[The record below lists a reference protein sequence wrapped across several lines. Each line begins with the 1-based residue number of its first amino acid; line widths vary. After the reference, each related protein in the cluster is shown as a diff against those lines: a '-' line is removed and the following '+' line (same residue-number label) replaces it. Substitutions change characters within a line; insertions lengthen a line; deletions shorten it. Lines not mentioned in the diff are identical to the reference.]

1 MLTWTV
7 YLKIFTALLAI
18 VDPIGSIPIFLS
30 VTDQQGTQERKR
42 TARVAA
48 FTMAAVLAGACVFGD
63 SVLRLFGVGLPS
75 FRVGGGILLL
85 LMAIAMFHA
94 EYSRSRQTPEEAA
107 EAGERAGGGVGVV
120 PLAIP
125 LLSGPGA
132 ISTVIIYTAQ
142 GEGPAHLAFMVA
154 GSALLGLAVWV
165 SYLLAIPIGSR
176 LGRTGI
182 NIVRRLMSLL
192 LAAIAVEF
200 IAGGLG
206 EIFPGLLARGGGP

>member
-1 MLTWTV
+1 MLSWTM

-18 VDPIGSIPIFLS
+18 IDPIGSIPIFIS
-30 VTDQQGTQERKR
+30 MTDHQERKERCR
-42 TARVAA
+42 TAYIAA
-48 FTMAAVLAGACVFGD
+48 ITAAAVLAGACLFGD
-63 SVLRLFGVGLPS
+63 AALRLFGVTLAS

-85 LMAIAMFHA
+85 LMAITMFHA
-94 EYSRSRQTPEEAA
+94 QYSRSRQTPEEAI
-107 EAGERAGGGVGVV
+107 EAGERSGGVGVV

-132 ISTVIIYTAQ
+132 ISTMIIYTSQ
-142 GEGPAHLAFMVA
+142 GEGPAHIAILVG
-154 GSALLGLAVWV
+154 GSVLLGAIIWL
-165 SYLLAIPIGSR
+165 SFRLAIPIGNR

-206 EIFPGLLARGGGP
+206 ELFPVLTAPR

>member
-18 VDPIGSIPIFLS
+18 VDPIGSIPIFIS
-30 VTDQQGTQERKR
+30 MTDHLGGAERKR
-42 TARVAA
+42 TARTAA
-48 FTMAAVLAGACVFGD
+48 VTMAAVLVGACVFGD
-63 SVLRLFGVGLPS
+63 AVLRLFGVTLAS

-94 EYSRSRQTPEEAA
+94 ENSRSRQTPEEAA
-107 EAGERAGGGVGVV
+107 EAGERGGGGVGAV

-132 ISTVIIYTAQ
+132 ISTMIIYTAQ
-142 GEGPAHLAFMVA
+142 GEGPSHMAVMIG
-154 GSALLGLAVWV
+154 GSALLGAIVWV
-165 SYLLAIPIGSR
+165 SYRLAIPIGSR
-176 LGRTGI
+176 MGRTGI

-200 IAGGLG
+200 ITGGLG
-206 EIFPGLLARGGGP
+206 ELFPALLSRG

>member
-1 MLTWTV
+1 MLTWTT

-18 VDPIGSIPIFLS
+18 VDPIGSIPIFIS
-30 VTDQQGTQERKR
+30 MTDQQSKKERYR
-42 TARVAA
+42 TAYVAA
-48 FTMAAVLAGACVFGD
+48 TTMAAVLAGACLFGD
-63 SVLRLFGVGLPS
+63 SILRLFGVTLPS

-94 EYSRSRQTPEEAA
+94 EYSRGRQTPEEASEA
-107 EAGERAGGGVGVV
+107 EERAGGGGVGVV
-120 PLAIP
+120 PLAIT

-142 GEGPAHLAFMVA
+142 GEGPGHLAFMVA
-154 GSALLGLAVWV
+154 VSVLLGAVVWI
-165 SYLLAIPIGSR
+165 SYRLAIPIGAR

-200 IAGGLG
+200 IAGGVG
-206 EIFPGLLARGGGP
+206 ELFPALLTRG

>member
-1 MLTWTV
+1 M

-18 VDPIGSIPIFLS
+18 VDPIGSIPMFIGM
-30 VTDQQGTQERKR
+30 TDRHDAKERYR
-42 TARVAA
+42 IALVAA
-48 FTMAAVLAGACVFGD
+48 VTMAAVLAGACLFGD
-63 SVLRLFGVGLPS
+63 AILRLFGVKIAS

-85 LMAIAMFHA
+85 LVAISMFNA
-94 EYSRSRQTPEEAA
+94 EYGRSRQTPEEAA
-107 EAGERAGGGVGVV
+107 EAEERGGGVGVV

-132 ISTVIIYTAQ
+132 ISTIIIYTSQ
-142 GEGPAHLAFMVA
+142 GEGPGHLAFMVG
-154 GSALLGLAVWV
+154 GSALLGAVVWI
-165 SYLLAIPIGSR
+165 SLRLAIPIGSR

-200 IAGGLG
+200 IAGGIG
-206 EIFPGLLARGGGP
+206 ELFPALTSFYGFLARMTT

>member
-1 MLTWTV
+1 MLTWTT

-18 VDPIGSIPIFLS
+18 VDPIGSIPIFIS
-30 VTDQQGTQERKR
+30 MTDQQGTKERYR
-42 TARVAA
+42 TAFVAA
-48 FTMAAVLAGACVFGD
+48 TTMTAVLAGACLFGD
-63 SVLRLFGVGLPS
+63 SVLRLFGVTLPS

-85 LMAIAMFHA
+85 LMAITMFHA
-94 EYSRSRQTPEEAA
+94 EYSRSRQTPEEASEA
-107 EAGERAGGGVGVV
+107 EERVGGVGAV
-120 PLAIP
+120 PLAVP

-142 GEGPAHLAFMVA
+142 GEGPGHLAFMVA
-154 GSALLGLAVWV
+154 VSVLLGAVVWL
-165 SYLLAIPIGSR
+165 SYRLAIPIGAR

-200 IAGGLG
+200 IAGGIGELFPALLG
-206 EIFPGLLARGGGP
+206 PG